1 MNILFIIIAT
11 FAGLIIGAA
20 ITAYVMQRRQIDL
33 ERNNAKLSE
42 RLIAQEH
49 ALSQA
54 SETLDARFKATAQ
67 EALTKSSEQF
77 MQLAQEKLKHAQDN
91 QAHDIE
97 KRQKSIDDM
106 VKPVHEK
113 LEELNKALNQAK
125 GTDQALREDL
135 KILNKETARLVG
147 ALRDPA
153 AQGRWGEFILEGL
166 LEKSGLIK
174 GVHYE
179 TQVSMTTEGS
189 RQRPDAV
196 IHMQDGF
203 KIIVDA
209 KAPLNEFTQRLE
221 DNLSDSAY
229 KKIMHKISAQ
239 VRHHV
244 KDLSKKNYWE
254 NIDSPDFTV
263 LFLPSEHL
271 YSLALRAD
279 PDIVNFAA
287 ERNIIIASPTLL
299 MSLIRVVGMSWRQM
313 ELAQNAQEISQ
324 LGYELYKRLLTFTD
338 HFQKVGKNIGAA
350 LRGYNDA
357 IGSFERSV
365 LPSARKFKELQG
377 STNTAITDI
386 TITEQNT
393 DSIRNLNLAQD
404 DEKEK

>member
-1 MNILFIIIAT
+1 
-11 FAGLIIGAA
+11 
-20 ITAYVMQRRQIDL
+20 MQRRQITL
-33 ERNNAKLSE
+33 ERDNAKLTE
-42 RLIAQEH
+42 QLIAQEH
-49 ALSQA
+49 ALTQA
-54 SETLDARFKATAQ
+54 GDSLDARFKATAQ
-67 EALTKSSEQF
+67 EALAKSTEQF
-77 MQLAQEKLKHAQDN
+77 MQLAQEKLKAAQSD

-106 VKPVHEK
+106 VKPVHQK
-113 LEELNKALNQAK
+113 LEELNKALDQVK
-125 GTDQALREDL
+125 GTDQALRDDL
-135 KILNKETARLVG
+135 KSLNKETARLVG
-147 ALRDPA
+147 ALRNPA

-179 TQVSMTTEGS
+179 TQVSMHSEGS

-203 KIIVDA
+203 NIIIDS
-209 KAPLNEFTQRLE
+209 KAPLNEFTQRL
-221 DNLSDSAY
+221 DSDLSDSEY
-229 KKIMHKISAQ
+229 KDIMHKISHQ
-239 VRHHV
+239 VRHHI
-244 KDLSKKNYWE
+244 KELSKKGYWE

-263 LFLPSEHL
+263 MFLPSEHL

-313 ELAQNAQEISQ
+313 ELAQNAQEISER
-324 LGYELYKRLLTFTD
+324 GYELYKRLLTFTD
-338 HFQKVGKNIGAA
+338 HFQKVGKNIGQA

-365 LPSARKFKELQG
+365 LPSARKFKDLQG
-377 STNTAITDI
+377 STQTSLAEMTV
-386 TITEQNT
+386 TEQNT
-393 DSIRNLNLAQD
+393 DSARHLNLSHE
-404 DEKEK
+404 DESEKAS